1 MTRAM
6 TSNLHDRSQ
15 GAFWDYVYQAVVISL
30 AFLATAAIYVQI
42 TGI

>member
-6 TSNLHDRSQ
+6 TSSLHE
-15 GAFWDYVYQAVVISL
+15 GNHTAFWDYVYQAVVISL
-30 AFLATAAIYVQI
+30 AVMATAAIYAQI

>member
-6 TSNLHDRSQ
+6 TSKVNDAGNSV
-15 GAFWDYVYQAVVISL
+15 FWDFVYQAVVISL